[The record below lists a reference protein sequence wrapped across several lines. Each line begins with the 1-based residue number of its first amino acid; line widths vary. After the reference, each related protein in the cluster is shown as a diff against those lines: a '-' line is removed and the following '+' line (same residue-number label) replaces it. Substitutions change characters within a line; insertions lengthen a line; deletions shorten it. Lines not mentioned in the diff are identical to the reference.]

1 MIVFLDIQP
10 VSKEHPPERLLHES
24 LPPETGNGDT
34 GRVIANFGQSV
45 KIATR
50 QGVVKWKPPHRE
62 SWVVGD
68 MIQFVDGRPK
78 TVLPRQ
84 NELSRMSGRKGASQ
98 ALAAN
103 IDWLVI
109 VTACGESFKPGLID
123 RFIVASSHAGIKS
136 MIVLNKIDL
145 ENAPECK
152 TQVGKYKALGFPV
165 YYLSALTGEGIDAF
179 KGALKNSISSMAGHS
194 GVGKTSIIN
203 LLAPGSDRMVREIHK
218 ETQRGR
224 HTTTNALMVGLPS
237 GGAIIDSP
245 GIRIFSPAGVSRSE
259 VAAHFPGF
267 LKWLTGCKFRDCLH
281 VTEPD
286 CSIRNAVNDGSIDP
300 DRYSSYLRLIE
311 SI

>member
-1 MIVFLDIQP
+1 VCVL
-10 VSKEHPPERLLHES
+10 VRKKNPPDNISPFAL
-24 LPPETGNGDT
+24 PETGAADT

-50 QGVVKWKPPHRE
+50 HGVMKWKPPHRE

-68 MIQFVDGRPK
+68 LIKFADGRPK
-78 TVLPRQ
+78 TVLARQ
-84 NELSRMSGRKGASQ
+84 NELSRMSGRKGARQ

-109 VTACGESFKPGLID
+109 VTACGESLKPGLID
-123 RFIVASSHAGIKS
+123 RFIVASSHAGIRP

-152 TQVGKYKALGFPV
+152 TQVGGYRALGFPV
-165 YYLSALTGEGIDAF
+165 YCVCALTGEGIDAVA
-179 KGALKNSISSMAGHS
+179 GALKNSISSMAGHS

-203 LLAPGSDRMVREIHK
+203 LLAPGSDRMVKEIHK
-218 ETQRGR
+218 ETQRGK
-224 HTTTNALMVGLPS
+224 HTTTNALMISLPS

-245 GIRIFSPAGVSRSE
+245 GIRLFSPAGVDRSE

-267 LKWLTGCKFRDCLH
+267 RKWLTGCKFRDCLH
-281 VTEPD
+281 LTEPD
-286 CSIRNAVNDGSIDP
+286 CSIRSAVDDGHIAP
-300 DRYSSYLRLIE
+300 DRYSSYLRLVE
-311 SI
+311 SMQ